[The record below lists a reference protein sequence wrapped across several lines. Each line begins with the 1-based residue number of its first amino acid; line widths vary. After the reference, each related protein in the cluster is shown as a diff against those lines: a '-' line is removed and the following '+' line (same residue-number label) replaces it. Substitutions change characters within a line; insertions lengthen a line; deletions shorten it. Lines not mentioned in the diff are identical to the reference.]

1 MAGKNAQ
8 GSYFSEIIYDMISVK
23 RKPQRNEDREQGK
36 DDFIFA
42 IMGKCKACYYCKK
55 RQNRYQIS
63 YLLG

>member
-23 RKPQRNEDREQGK
+23 RKPRRNEDREQGK
-36 DDFIFA
+36 DDFILV
-42 IMGKCKACYYCKK
+42 IIRECKAGYYRKK